1 MERLFPKLRARGI
14 EPSCLFLLH
23 EDAGGPTMESIMAG
37 GFHCEAAKAH
47 ESTQERVRWILSRL
61 VESPCDVFV
70 PNLVVAAYHTVP
82 WVKRAGIPSVGI
94 LHSDDPFYHDLRTRF
109 AQGARRVKVDALACV
124 SQQLTQS
131 SMAQDGICPTV
142 RHIPYG
148 VEPPNP
154 GSRSHSPSLR
164 IAYVGR
170 FADEQKRISD
180 VARALC
186 RAVATIPQTEACMIG
201 DGPDRSA
208 VDAILANEGTGLQVR
223 ITGQLASSAV
233 PHALLHQDVL
243 VLLSDYEGL
252 PIAVLEAMAAGC
264 VPVCLRMRSGIPE
277 LVQHN
282 ETGLLVDDRGDS
294 FIAAIR
300 RLREEPG
307 LWERLSRNARQL
319 IEENYSLDICA
330 DRWAGLLQE
339 LHATAGPR
347 RHIRIPR
354 FLRLP
359 PPLPGFAHQDPR
371 PPEWSAKICGLFGR
385 ARFHAGKLRRK
396 CLCR

>member
-1 MERLFPKLRARGI
+1 MERLLPKLRARGI

-23 EDAGGPTMESIMAG
+23 EDACGPTMESIMAG
-37 GFHCEAAKAH
+37 GFHCEAVKAH

-61 VESPCDVFV
+61 VKSPCDVFV
-70 PNLVVAAYHTVP
+70 PNLVVGAYHTVP

-109 AQGARRVKVDALACV
+109 AQGARRGKVDALACV
-124 SQQLTQS
+124 SQQLSQF

-148 VEPPNP
+148 VEPPDP
-154 GSRSHSPSLR
+154 GSRSHSPNLR
-164 IAYVGR
+164 LAYVGR
-170 FADEQKRISD
+170 FAEEQKRISE

-201 DGPDRSA
+201 DGPDRAA

-264 VPVCLRMRSGIPE
+264 VPVCLHMRSGIPE
-277 LVQHN
+277 LVEHN
-282 ETGLLVDDRGDS
+282 ETGLLVADRGDS

-307 LWERLSRNARQL
+307 LWERLSRNARQR

-330 DRWAGLLQE
+330 DRWVGLFQE
-339 LHATAGPR
+339 LHAGAGPKR
-347 RHIRIPR
+347 PIRIPR

-371 PPEWSAKICGLFGR
+371 LTPLRDGIQHAIIRSRMFAVKLKR
-385 ARFHAGKLRRK
+385 AVKW
-396 CLCR
+396 